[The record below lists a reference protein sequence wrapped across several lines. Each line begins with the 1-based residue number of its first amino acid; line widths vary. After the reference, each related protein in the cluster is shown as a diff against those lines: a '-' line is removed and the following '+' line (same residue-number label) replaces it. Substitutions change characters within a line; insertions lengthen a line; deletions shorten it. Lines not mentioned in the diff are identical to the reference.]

1 MAIANAALTG
11 HERVL
16 NDNELIV
23 SKTDLKGRI
32 TYANRTFFKFAGYSP
47 AQVKLAPHNI
57 VRHPDM
63 PRSVFKFLWD
73 TLDTGGEVFAY
84 VINRAANGDHYWVFA
99 HVTPSRDA
107 DGNVVGYHSN
117 RRSVNRQL
125 VDTVIAPLYA
135 QMLAEENRH
144 ADIKAGMAAG
154 LKILTDRLAQS
165 GKSYN
170 ELIMSL

>member
-1 MAIANAALTG
+1 MAIPNTILTG
-11 HERVL
+11 HEKVL

-47 AQVKLAPHNI
+47 QQVKLAPHNI

-73 TLDTGGEVFAY
+73 TLDSGGEVFAY

-99 HVTPSRDA
+99 HVTPSRDLQ
-107 DGNVVGYHSN
+107 GNIVGYHSN
-117 RRSVNRQL
+117 RRSVDRHIVQ
-125 VDTVIAPLYA
+125 TVIAPLYA
-135 QMLAEENRH
+135 KMLAEEQRH
-144 ADIKAGMAAG
+144 SSNAEAMAAG
-154 LKILTDRLAQS
+154 LKILTDVLAQS